1 MNTIIESYVK
11 NRVADANKQFA
22 TFTKLPTIIA
32 ALRKQYGE
40 QAEPMLDA
48 FENIVKLT
56 VLLHP
61 DWKEDIVMAYVAEEM
76 GASLVNMS
84 LEAAMS

>member
-11 NRVADANKQFA
+11 NRVSEANKQFA
-22 TFTKLPTIIA
+22 TFTKLPTIIED
-32 ALRKQYGE
+32 LRKQFGE
-40 QAEPMLDA
+40 QAEPMLET
-48 FENIVKLT
+48 FQNIVKLT

-61 DWKEDIVMAYVAEEM
+61 DWNENTVMAYVSKEM

-84 LEAAMS
+84 FEAAKS